1 MANVKATN
9 QGPGARKV
17 RRNLA
22 HALGDWLDDTLIDE
36 LDDMLNDTLMG
47 SCDSAPCAP
56 CAPISACAACPC
68 GNVNACTGCGSSG
81 TPFANVRAMATAKS
95 ANNHH
100 QAAQPKAG
108 MNKGPNNIASAVPM
122 GI

>member
-22 HALGDWLDDTLIDE
+22 HALGDWLDDTLIDK
-36 LDDMLNDTLMG
+36 LDDMLNDTLNDTLMG

-56 CAPISACAACPC
+56 ISACAACPY
-68 GNVNACTGCGSSG
+68 GNVNA
-81 TPFANVRAMATAKS
+81 
-95 ANNHH
+95 
-100 QAAQPKAG
+100 
-108 MNKGPNNIASAVPM
+108 
-122 GI
+122 